1 MSEVQSGQNEP
12 GAAKRNPLRLALAG
26 VILVGVAAV
35 LYVIATASFKPQG
48 PADLTEFKKGTLAKL
63 DVPAS
68 PRAAPATV
76 FTSLDG
82 KPATLADFKG
92 RVVVMN
98 LWATW
103 CAPCKAEMPTL
114 AKLQAAYATQP
125 LTVLPI
131 SVDRD
136 SDLNLVHA
144 EMVANPPLKTYRDPS
159 YKLSFDLEPRAA
171 GYPTTVI
178 YDRQGRE
185 RARLSGPADWSA
197 PEVRALVEKLLSEK

>member
-1 MSEVQSGQNEP
+1 MNEVHLVEDGK
-12 GAAKRNPLRLALAG
+12 AAPKRNPLKWAISG
-26 VILVGVAAV
+26 VALVGAAAV
-35 LYVIATASFKPQG
+35 LYVIATASFKPHG
-48 PADLTEFKKGTLAKL
+48 PADLREFKKASLEKL
-63 DVPAS
+63 DVPAM
-68 PRAAPATV
+68 PRAAPDTV

-125 LTVLPI
+125 VTVLPI

-136 SDLNLVHA
+136 SDLNLINE
-144 EMVANPPLKTYRDPS
+144 EMAANPPLKTYRDPG
-159 YKLSFDLEPRAA
+159 YKLSFAMEPRAA

-185 RARLSGPADWSA
+185 RARMAGPADWSS
-197 PEVRALVEKLLSEK
+197 PEAKGIVEKLLAEK

>member
-1 MSEVQSGQNEP
+1 MSEVQSE
-12 GAAKRNPLRLALAG
+12 AAAKKRNPVRLALGG

-35 LYVIATASFKPQG
+35 LYVIATASFKPSG
-48 PADLTEFKKGTLAKL
+48 PADLTEFKKGTLEKL
-63 DVPAS
+63 DVPAA
-68 PRAAPATV
+68 PRAAPTTV

-136 SDLNLVHA
+136 SDLNLINE
-144 EMVANPPLKTYRDPS
+144 EMAANPPLKTYRDPG
-159 YKLSFDLEPRAA
+159 YKLSFAMDPRAA

-185 RARLSGPADWSA
+185 RARLAGPADWSG
-197 PEVRALVEKLLSEK
+197 PEARGIVEKLLAEK

>member
-1 MSEVQSGQNEP
+1 MSEVQSE
-12 GAAKRNPLRLALAG
+12 AAAKKRNPVRLALGG

-35 LYVIATASFKPQG
+35 LYVIATASFKPSG
-48 PADLTEFKKGTLAKL
+48 PADLTEFKKGTLVKL
-63 DVPAS
+63 EVPAT
-68 PRAAPATV
+68 PRAAPTTV

-82 KPATLADFKG
+82 KPTTLADFKG

-114 AKLQAAYATQP
+114 AKLQAVYATQP
-125 LTVLPI
+125 VTVLPI

-136 SDLNLVHA
+136 SDLNLINE
-144 EMVANPPLKTYRDPS
+144 EMAANPPLKTYRDPG
-159 YKLSFDLEPRAA
+159 YKLSFAMDPRAA

-185 RARLSGPADWSA
+185 RARMAGPADWSG
-197 PEVRALVEKLLSEK
+197 PEARGIVEKLLAEK

>member
-1 MSEVQSGQNEP
+1 MNEVHLVEP
-12 GAAKRNPLRLALAG
+12 KKRNPVRIVLGG

-35 LYVIATASFKPQG
+35 LYVIATASFKPSG
-48 PADLTEFKKGTLAKL
+48 PADLTEFKKGTLVKL
-63 DVPAS
+63 DVPAT
-68 PRAAPATV
+68 PRAAPTTV

-82 KPATLADFKG
+82 KPTTLADFKG

-114 AKLQAAYATQP
+114 AKLQAVYATQP
-125 LTVLPI
+125 VTVLPI

-136 SDLNLVHA
+136 SDLNLINE
-144 EMVANPPLKTYRDPS
+144 EMAANPPLKTYRDPG
-159 YKLSFDLEPRAA
+159 YKLSFAMDPRAA

-185 RARLSGPADWSA
+185 RARMAGPADWSG
-197 PEVRALVEKLLSEK
+197 PEARGIVEKLLAEK

>member
-1 MSEVQSGQNEP
+1 MNEVQSGA
-12 GAAKRNPLRLALAG
+12 GAPKRNPLKWAISG
-26 VILVGVAAV
+26 VALVGAAAV
-35 LYVIATASFKPQG
+35 LYVIASASFKPHG
-48 PADLTEFKKGTLAKL
+48 PADLREFKKASLEKL
-63 DVPAS
+63 DVPAA
-68 PRAAPATV
+68 PRVAPDTV

-82 KPATLADFKG
+82 KPTTLADFKG

-125 LTVLPI
+125 VTVLPI

-136 SDLNLVHA
+136 SDLNLVNE
-144 EMVANPPLKTYRDPS
+144 EMAANPPLKTYRDPG
-159 YKLSFDLEPRAA
+159 YKLSFAMEPRAA

-185 RARLSGPADWSA
+185 RARMAGPADWSS
-197 PEVRALVEKLLSEK
+197 PEAKGIVEKLLAEK

>member
-1 MSEVQSGQNEP
+1 MSEVQSE
-12 GAAKRNPLRLALAG
+12 AAAKKRNPVRLALGG
-26 VILVGVAAV
+26 VVLVGVAAV
-35 LYVIATASFKPQG
+35 LYVIASASFKPHG
-48 PADLTEFKKGTLAKL
+48 PADLTEFKKGTLEKL
-63 DVPAS
+63 DLPAT
-68 PRAAPATV
+68 PRPAPDTV

-114 AKLQAAYATQP
+114 AKLQSVYATQP
-125 LTVLPI
+125 VTVLPI

-136 SDLNLVHA
+136 SDLNLVNE
-144 EMVANPPLKTYRDPS
+144 EMAANPPLKTYRDPS
-159 YKLSFDLEPRAA
+159 YKLSFALEPKAA
-171 GYPTTVI
+171 GYPTTII

-185 RARLSGPADWSA
+185 RARMAGPADWSS
-197 PEVRALVEKLLSEK
+197 PEARGIVEKLLAEK